1 MKRKKGFLPLRAL
14 GKRVAVRFH
23 DHSIYST
30 DQVQCEIMGLVEKLN
45 EKEVIIRWWS
55 TFDKDDAIPDTGDSN
70 NEVARVLQG
79 TIIKWALCEPR
90 NWNEVE

>member
-14 GKRVAVRFH
+14 GKRVAIRFS
-23 DHSIYST
+23 DHSIYSHEPA
-30 DQVQCEIMGLVEKLN
+30 DCEILGFVEKIN

-55 TFDKDDAIPDTGDSN
+55 SFAEGQEVADTGDSN
-70 NEVARVLQG
+70 NEVARIVQG

-90 NWNEVE
+90 HWNEV

>member
-1 MKRKKGFLPLRAL
+1 MKKKGCLPIKTL
-14 GKRVAVRFH
+14 GKRIAVCFH

-30 DQVQCEIMGLVEKLN
+30 EQVQCEIMGIVEKVN
-45 EKEVIIRWWS
+45 DKEVIVRWWQTS
-55 TFDKDDAIPDTGDSN
+55 EEVDDSN

-90 NWNEVE
+90 KWNEVE